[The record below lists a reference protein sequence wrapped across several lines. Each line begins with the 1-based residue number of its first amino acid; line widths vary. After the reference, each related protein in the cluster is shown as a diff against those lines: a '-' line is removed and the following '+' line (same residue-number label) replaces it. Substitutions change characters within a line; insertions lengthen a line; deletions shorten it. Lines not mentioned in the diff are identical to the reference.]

1 MNRSSL
7 GPVAAGVV
15 ATALLGLLAPPATAG
30 PPPVAPTTTQV
41 VARFDP
47 DANETPEGL
56 AVARDG
62 TIYVSLALTRE
73 IRAVAPDGT
82 QRRVAVLGASGAL
95 GPPALDRNGD
105 LYAAL
110 GSGDAATHGIWRVTP
125 DGRADRVA
133 ALPVEGQGNGIAF
146 DARGDLYV
154 ADSTLGVIHVLP
166 RGSTTARIWAEGPA
180 LAPAPVLGFDFGV
193 NGLQEFRG
201 ALYAS
206 NTGQGTILRIPIDR
220 RTGRAGPPQVIARDL
235 VADDLALDVRGR
247 VYVTTDPFDTVV
259 RVDRDGS
266 QHVLLDAG
274 DGLDGPT
281 AAKFGVRGADR
292 STLFITN
299 AAFPFF
305 AEPGERRDPTLLRVP
320 LDAPGYV
327 PPPLR

>member
-1 MNRSSL
+1 VKRSSS
-7 GPVAAGVV
+7 GAVAAGAV
-15 ATALLGLLAPPATAG
+15 AAALLGLLAPPAVAA
-30 PPPVAPTTTQV
+30 PPPAPPTTQV
-41 VARFDP
+41 VTRFDP
-47 DANETPEGL
+47 AANETPEGL

-62 TIYVSLALTRE
+62 TVYVSLALTRE
-73 IRAVAPDGT
+73 IRAVAPDGA
-82 QRRVAVLGASGAL
+82 QRRVAVLGDTGAL
-95 GPPALDRNGD
+95 GPLALDRNGD

-125 DGRADRVA
+125 AGRADRVA

-220 RTGRAGPPQVIARDL
+220 RTGRAGAPQVIARDL

-266 QHVLLDAG
+266 QHVLLDAA

-292 STLFITN
+292 STLYVTN

-305 AEPGERRDPTLLRVP
+305 AAPGERRDPTLLRVP